1 MLAGGGVIVR
11 PQTTASHS
19 QREAV
24 PAKKPD
30 YGLDAPGVVLTLGLV
45 ALVGLTLFLTAAAGL
60 WSGNIA
66 GVSLA
71 GTGLGFTVTC
81 GTTALVM
88 IYASKF
94 GKIRG
99 RDKFLNLIPW
109 RGDEQVLDVG
119 CGRGL
124 MLIGAAKKLTTG
136 KATGIDIWQT
146 QDLSGNRPEATIE
159 NAQLE
164 GVSDRVE
171 IQTADM
177 RELPFP
183 DCTFDSIVSSW
194 AVHNLYEAK
203 DREKAMR
210 EIARVL
216 KPGGWLL
223 LRDIKHGS
231 EYAGNLSAAGLSIR
245 RADNRFVSIL
255 STLWTFGGVRPVIL
269 IGQKAS

>member
-1 MLAGGGVIVR
+1 
-11 PQTTASHS
+11 
-19 QREAV
+19 V
-24 PAKKPD
+24 PAKKPN

-45 ALVGLTLFLTAAAGL
+45 ALVGLILFVTAAAGL
-60 WSGNIA
+60 WSGNIG
-66 GVSLA
+66 GVSVA
-71 GTGLGFTVTC
+71 GTGIGFAVTC
-81 GTTALVM
+81 GTTSLLM

-94 GKIRG
+94 GKV
-99 RDKFLNLIPW
+99 RDRERLLNLIPW

-124 MLIGAAKKLTTG
+124 MLIGAAKKLKTG
-136 KATGIDIWQT
+136 KATGIDIWQS

-183 DCTFDSIVSSW
+183 DGTFDSIVSSW
-194 AVHNLYEAK
+194 AVHNLYDAK

-210 EIARVL
+210 QIARVL
-216 KPGGWLL
+216 KPGGWLV
-223 LRDIKHGS
+223 LRDIKYGG
-231 EYAGNLSAAGLSIR
+231 EYTEVLSSAGLTVR
-245 RADNRFVSIL
+245 RADNRFLSIL
-255 STLWTFGGVRPVIL
+255 TTLWTFGGVRPVIL
-269 IGQKAS
+269 VGQKAQ